1 MHTKCLVGI
10 TLIAVAGC
18 GGPQR
23 YLLWKAAPAA
33 AAVSGKLAIEV
44 HDKRDPK
51 KGGDDTRAV
60 GLGTG
65 FGGIPQVIR
74 LKSQTAVAEEI
85 HDYLGQAALA
95 SGLALAAPGEAAPSG
110 KAVVEIQTLWCS
122 GYAFVFKADV
132 TLSVMFVDPAT
143 NAVRMAAVPFHTD
156 DGDSNCRDAYR
167 KALSK
172 GFDAASAL
180 FAQSKVAAAGGGA
193 PAQ

>member
-1 MHTKCLVGI
+1 MHAKFLVGTI
-10 TLIAVAGC
+10 LIAAAAC
-18 GGPQR
+18 GGPER
-23 YLLWKAAPAA
+23 YLMWRAAPAA

-74 LKSQTAVAEEI
+74 LKSHAAAAEQI

-95 SGLALAAPGEAAPSG
+95 SGLALAAPGDAAPSG

-122 GYAFVFKADV
+122 GYEFVFKADV

-143 NAVRMAAVPFHTD
+143 NAALTSAVPFHTD
-156 DGDSNCRDAYR
+156 DGDSNCREAYR

-180 FAQSKVAAAGGGA
+180 FAQGKAAA